1 MTFPPDCGIIKF
13 TMKKKPIVA
22 VVGRP
27 NVGKST
33 FFNKICGKRISIV
46 KDTPGV
52 TRDRVYADAEWCG
65 HFFTLIDTG
74 GLELKSN
81 DAMFSHI
88 ETQARAAIDV
98 ADVILFFTDA
108 KTGLVSSDYD
118 VAEILRRSDKPVI
131 LVVNKLDN
139 YDLSLTYDFYSLGL
153 GEPFGI
159 SCEQSLGLGDLLDE
173 VVRDFPQQIEDET
186 DFSLKIAV
194 VGRPNVGKSS
204 LVNRLL
210 GFERVIVSDV
220 AGTTRDAI
228 DTPFTYEGRNY
239 TLIDTAGMRRKRS
252 IEDESVEDYSVMR
265 SISAISR
272 ADVVLIV
279 FDSSEEI
286 SEQDVR
292 IAGYVHEQG
301 KPNVIVM
308 NKWDKIEKDGFT
320 IEKYEA
326 ELRRQLAFMDYFKAF
341 YVSASTGQRTEKLIA
356 AADTAF
362 INASQR
368 ISTGVLNDVIADA
381 VAMTEPPSKSGRR
394 LKIFYVTQP
403 ETNPPKFVF
412 FVNDE
417 TLVHFSYRRYLE
429 NSLRKAFDFSCTPIK
444 LVFNE
449 RKEEV

>member
-1 MTFPPDCGIIKF
+1 MS
-13 TMKKKPIVA
+13 KKPLVA
-22 VVGRP
+22 IVGRP

-46 KDTPGV
+46 KDVPGV
-52 TRDRVYADAEWCG
+52 TRDRIYADVEWCG
-65 HFFTLIDTG
+65 YNFTMVDTG
-74 GLELKSN
+74 GIELKSD
-81 DAMFSHI
+81 DAMFKHI
-88 ETQARAAIDV
+88 YRQAAAAIEL
-98 ADVILFFTDA
+98 ADVILFFADA
-108 KTGLVSSDYD
+108 KSGIVSSDYD
-118 VAEILRRSDKPVI
+118 VAEILRKTKKPVI

-139 YDLSLTYDFYSLGL
+139 FELEKTYDFYSLGL

-173 VVRDFPQQIEDET
+173 VVKNFDVREESEE

-204 LVNRLL
+204 LVNKLL

-228 DTPFTYEGRNY
+228 DTPFRYNEKNY
-239 TLIDTAGMRRKRS
+239 TIIDTAGMRRKRA

-265 SISAISR
+265 TIAAIAR
-272 ADVVLIV
+272 ADVVLTV

-301 KPNVIVM
+301 KPNVIIM
-308 NKWDKIEKDGFT
+308 NKWDKVEKDAYT
-320 IEKYEA
+320 IESKTA
-326 ELRRQLAFMDYFKAF
+326 ELTSAIAFMNYYKTIF
-341 YVSASTGQRTEKLIA
+341 VSAMTGQRVEKIMSMIDA
-356 AADTAF
+356 VY

-368 ISTGVLNDVIADA
+368 ISTGILNDVVSEA
-381 VAMTEPPSKSGRR
+381 VAMTEPPSHSGRR
-394 LKIFYVTQP
+394 LKILYVTQP
-403 ETNPPKFVF
+403 ETNPPTFVF

-417 TLVHFSYRRYLE
+417 KLVHFSYKRYLE
-429 NSLRKAFDFSCTPIK
+429 NSLRKAFDFSGTPIK
-444 LVFNE
+444 LLFKSS
-449 RKEEV
+449 KED

>member
-1 MTFPPDCGIIKF
+1 MS
-13 TMKKKPIVA
+13 KKPIVA

-52 TRDRVYADAEWCG
+52 TRDRIYADAEWCG
-65 HFFTLIDTG
+65 YNFTMVDTG
-74 GLELKSN
+74 GIELKSD

-88 ETQARAAIDV
+88 RAQAEAAMEI
-98 ADVILFFTDA
+98 ADVILFFVDA

-118 VAEILRRSDKPVI
+118 VAELLRLTKKPVL

-139 YDLSLTYDFYSLGL
+139 FDIAATYDFYSLGI
-153 GEPFGI
+153 GEPHPI

-173 VVRDFPQQIEDET
+173 VVAHFKERTEVEEE
-186 DFSLKIAV
+186 FSLKIAV

-204 LVNRLL
+204 LVNRIL
-210 GFERVIVSDV
+210 GFDRVIVSDV

-228 DTPFTYEGRNY
+228 DTQFNY
-239 TLIDTAGMRRKRS
+239 MGKSYTIIDTAGMRRKRA

-265 SISAISR
+265 TISAISR
-272 ADVVLIV
+272 ADVVLVV

-308 NKWDKIEKDGFT
+308 NKWDKVEKDTHT
-320 IEKYEA
+320 IETYENK
-326 ELRRQLAFMDYFKAF
+326 LKTDLAFMDYFKSV
-341 YVSASTGQRTEKLIA
+341 YISAATGQRAEKLINLV
-356 AADTAF
+356 DEVF
-362 INASQR
+362 VNASQR
-368 ISTGVLNDVIADA
+368 ISTGVLNDVIAEA
-381 VAMTEPPSKSGRR
+381 VAMNEPPAHSGRR
-394 LKIFYVTQP
+394 LKILYSTQP
-403 ETNPPKFVF
+403 ETNPPKIVI
-412 FVNDE
+412 FVNDDK
-417 TLVHFSYRRYLE
+417 LVHFSYRRYLE
-429 NSLRKAFDFSCTPIK
+429 NYLRKSFDFSGTPIQ
-444 LVFNE
+444 LVFNA
-449 RKEEV
+449 RKEEK

>member
-1 MTFPPDCGIIKF
+1 MS
-13 TMKKKPIVA
+13 KKPLVA

-52 TRDRVYADAEWCG
+52 TRDRIYADVEWCG
-65 HFFTLIDTG
+65 YNFTLIDTG
-74 GLELKSN
+74 GIELKS
-81 DAMFSHI
+81 DDTMFRHIREQAETAM
-88 ETQARAAIDV
+88 EL
-98 ADVILFFTDA
+98 ADVILFFVDA

-118 VAEILRRSDKPVI
+118 VAEILRLAKKPVL

-139 YDLSLTYDFYSLGL
+139 FDISLTYDFYSLGL
-153 GEPFGI
+153 GEPYPI

-173 VVRDFPQQIEDET
+173 IVKHFGKANEAEDE
-186 DFSLKIAV
+186 FSLKIAV

-210 GFERVIVSDV
+210 GAQRVIVSDV

-228 DTPFTYEGRNY
+228 DTPFTYMEKSY
-239 TLIDTAGMRRKRS
+239 TIIDTAGMRRKRA

-265 SISAISR
+265 TIGAIAR
-272 ADVVLIV
+272 ADVVLTV

-301 KPNVIVM
+301 KPSIVVM
-308 NKWDKIEKDGFT
+308 NKWDKVEKDT
-320 IEKYEA
+320 YTSVKYLEKLQS
-326 ELRRQLAFMDYFKAF
+326 ELSFMDYFKSIF
-341 YVSASTGQRTEKLIA
+341 VSAVTGQRTEKIMSLV
-356 AADTAF
+356 DEVF

-368 ISTGVLNDVIADA
+368 ISTGVLNDVVAEA
-381 VAMTEPPSKSGRR
+381 VAMNEPPSHSGRR
-394 LKIFYVTQP
+394 LKLLYATQP

-417 TLVHFSYRRYLE
+417 KLVHFSYKRYLE
-429 NSLRKAFDFSCTPIK
+429 NSLRKAFDFSGTPIK
-444 LVFNE
+444 LVFNS
-449 RKEEV
+449 RKEEN

>member
-1 MTFPPDCGIIKF
+1 MS
-13 TMKKKPIVA
+13 KKPLVA
-22 VVGRP
+22 IVGRP

-46 KDTPGV
+46 KDVPGV
-52 TRDRVYADAEWCG
+52 TRDRIYADVEWCG
-65 HFFTLIDTG
+65 YNFTMVDTG
-74 GLELKSN
+74 GIELKSD
-81 DAMFSHI
+81 DAMFKHI
-88 ETQARAAIDV
+88 YRQAAAAIEL
-98 ADVILFFTDA
+98 ADVILFFADA
-108 KTGLVSSDYD
+108 KSGIVSSDYD
-118 VAEILRRSDKPVI
+118 VAEILRKTKKPVI

-139 YDLSLTYDFYSLGL
+139 FELEKTYEFYSLGL

-173 VVRDFPQQIEDET
+173 VVKNFDVREESEE

-204 LVNRLL
+204 LVNKLL

-228 DTPFTYEGRNY
+228 DTPFRYKEKNY
-239 TLIDTAGMRRKRS
+239 TIIDTAGMRRKRA

-265 SISAISR
+265 TIASIAR
-272 ADVVLIV
+272 ADVVLTV

-301 KPNVIVM
+301 KPNVIIM
-308 NKWDKIEKDGFT
+308 NKWDKVEKDAYT
-320 IEKYEA
+320 IESKTA
-326 ELRRQLAFMDYFKAF
+326 ELTSAIAFMNYYKTIF
-341 YVSASTGQRTEKLIA
+341 VSAMTGQRVEKIMSMIDA
-356 AADTAF
+356 VY

-368 ISTGVLNDVIADA
+368 ISTGILNDVVSEA
-381 VAMTEPPSKSGRR
+381 VAMTEPPSHSGRR
-394 LKIFYVTQP
+394 LKILYVTQP
-403 ETNPPKFVF
+403 ETNPPTFVF

-417 TLVHFSYRRYLE
+417 KLVHFSYKRYLE
-429 NSLRKAFDFSCTPIK
+429 NSLRKAFDFSGTPIK
-444 LVFNE
+444 LLFKSS
-449 RKEEV
+449 KED